1 MNTIAWTRTERG
13 IEVPLGDGRMEVL
26 FVTPTIVRVRYSAA
40 ATFAPRRSW
49 SPVAADS
56 DFPVPPVMMTTR
68 EGSLTLESGTIAVTV
83 MPKTGRVQFMDFAE
97 QPFAEDSAPITWGDV
112 LFPFPSYGPDEGK
125 HLPAHAKISATLA
138 KKIDKEAVYLGF
150 GERMGQLDRR
160 SRRLTNWTQDPTWGH
175 GRGHDNLYQAQPVFM
190 VQKPGLAWGL
200 YLNCTWFSQFDVGA
214 DHARQLQ
221 LITHGGE
228 LEYYLLYGPTPAQ
241 VVDSLTRLT
250 GRPALP
256 PLWALGYHQSR
267 WSYMDEAEFRKLAQ
281 EFRQREIPLDVLH
294 FDIDYMRGYRD
305 FTWDPK
311 RFPDPKTLLSE
322 LREQGIRAVTIV
334 DPGVKYDLGEGYG
347 VADEGV
353 AHKHFVKNA
362 DGTLFSGYCWP
373 DAALFPDFTKA
384 ETREWWGNQH
394 PALLDM
400 GVAGIWNDMNEPAI
414 FERPFSEGSS
424 PQKPIPLGTP
434 HGTQEERTVHA
445 EVHNLYGYL
454 MGKATYEGLKRLR
467 PNERPWLLTRSAFV
481 GSQTYSAA
489 WMGDN
494 NSWWEHLEG
503 SLPQLMSM
511 GLSGAAH
518 VGVDIGGFFDNA
530 TEELYMRWIELG
542 TFYPFMR
549 THTSA
554 GTRRQEP
561 WALGETVETVARK
574 AIELRYRLLPYLYT
588 LAHEAHRSGAP
599 IFRPLSFDFPDDV
612 DTYHLNTQ
620 VMVGPHLMVAPIV
633 TPGTHHRMV
642 YLPDGRWYD
651 FYTGQKLQGNRHM
664 VVHAPPGRI
673 PVFVRAGAVL
683 PLGNVRQSTNDPL
696 TEITLNIYPDFFA
709 SRWTLIEDDGISFGY
724 ERGEIAETTI
734 SVESSG
740 GKTRVTVAERTGKY
754 QPPLRIMRL
763 MIYGGTA
770 TQDFVWQDNGTEQV
784 IEY

>member
-1 MNTIAWTRTERG
+1 MNTITWSRTERG
-13 IEVPLGDGRMEVL
+13 IEMPLGEGRMEVV
-26 FVTPTIVRVRYSAA
+26 FVTPTVVRVRYGAT
-40 ATFAPRRSW
+40 ATFMPRRSW
-49 SPVAADS
+49 SPVAADKTF
-56 DFPVPPVMMTTR
+56 DMPPVMMTNR
-68 EGSLTLESGTIAVTV
+68 EGTLTLESGVLAVTV
-83 MPKTGRVQFMDFAE
+83 VPKTGKVKFTDYNE
-97 QPFAEDSAPITWGDV
+97 QPFAEDVSAITWDEV
-112 LFPFPSYGPDEGK
+112 LFPFPAFGTDNGKNLPD
-125 HLPAHAKISATLA
+125 HAKISATLT
-138 KKIDKEAVYLGF
+138 KKIDNDAVYLGF

-160 SRRLTNWTQDPTWGH
+160 SRRLTNWTQDPAWGH

-190 VQKPGLAWGL
+190 AQKPGLAWGL
-200 YLNCTWFSQFDVGA
+200 YLNCTWFSQIDVGA
-214 DHARQLQ
+214 DHANHLK

-241 VVDSLTRLT
+241 VVDSLTQLT

-267 WSYMDEAEFRKLAQ
+267 WSYMDEAEFRMLAK
-281 EFRQREIPLDVLH
+281 EFRQREIPIDVLH

-311 RFPDPKTLLSE
+311 RFPAPKKLIDE

-334 DPGVKYDLGEGYG
+334 DPGVKYDLGEEYP

-373 DAALFPDFTKA
+373 DAALFPDFTRA

-394 PALLDM
+394 PALLDA

-414 FERPFSEGSS
+414 FDRPFSEGASA
-424 PQKPIPLGTP
+424 QKPMPLGTP
-434 HGTQEERTVHA
+434 QGTKEERTVHA
-445 EVHNLYGYL
+445 EVHNLYGHL
-454 MGKATYEGLKRLR
+454 MGKATYEGLKRSR
-467 PNERPWLLTRSAFV
+467 PNERPWVLTRSAFV
-481 GSQTYSAA
+481 GSQAYCTA

-511 GLSGAAH
+511 GLSGATN

-561 WALGETVETVARK
+561 WALGEAVEAVAKK

-588 LAHEAHRSGAP
+588 LAHEAHRTGAP
-599 IFRPLSFDFPDDV
+599 IFRPLSFDFPDDTE
-612 DTYHLNTQ
+612 TYHLHTQ
-620 VMVGPHLMVAPIV
+620 VMIGPHLLVAPIV
-633 TPGTHHRMV
+633 TPGTNHRMV
-642 YLPDGRWYD
+642 YLPEGRWYD
-651 FYTGQKLQGNRHM
+651 FYTGQKYPGNRHM

-673 PVFVRAGAVL
+673 PVFVRSGAVL
-683 PLGNVRQSTNDPL
+683 PLGNVRQSTNEPL
-696 TEITLNIYPDFFA
+696 TDLTLNIYPDFFA
-709 SRWTLIEDDGISFGY
+709 SHWTLIEDDGISFRY
-724 ERGEIAETTI
+724 QRGEVAETAI
-734 SVESSG
+734 FVEPHA
-740 GKTRVTVAERTGKY
+740 GKTRVTVAERVGSY
-754 QPPLRIMRL
+754 QPPVRFIRL
-763 MIYGGTA
+763 MIYGGSTP
-770 TQDFVWQDNGTEQV
+770 QEFVWQDDGTEQV